1 VRRNGQQSC
10 NRSIMRR
17 HGANEKLPA
26 IPGLLVSESGS
37 QRPSVVGGWSV
48 NPRHAV
54 FRLVPDGVISP
65 VENTFRYHHREGL
78 EALLKPVSQVRI
90 LPGAQ
95 GEMPGKK
102 IFLWV
107 DPPWSCDICATH
119 SHQWPALASTCG
131 LVGAAYAAPRS
142 PGDLFTGIGQ
152 IDFRNTFRHHPSWL
166 MDRLHPP
173 DPQTVLESASVID
186 RLSPAPAAEKGLNP
200 RALRRCRPREPRR

>member
-1 VRRNGQQSC
+1 MRRNGQQSC

-90 LPGAQ
+90 LPGAPLFPQ
-95 GEMPGKK
+95 LISAFVIPLHK
-102 IFLWV
+102 LV
-107 DPPWSCDICATH
+107 R
-119 SHQWPALASTCG
+119 L
-131 LVGAAYAAPRS
+131 LVGA
-142 PGDLFTGIGQ
+142 
-152 IDFRNTFRHHPSWL
+152 W
-166 MDRLHPP
+166 
-173 DPQTVLESASVID
+173 SV
-186 RLSPAPAAEKGLNP
+186 SQ
-200 RALRRCRPREPRR
+200 